1 MAGYI
6 ALWNKYGKAKWN
18 DIVSPSIPLAESSN
32 VSAILASKLED
43 QEEYILSSPG
53 LSSVFAPE
61 GTILKEGDLLL
72 QPALA
77 SSLRVLADNP
87 YDYYNGSIAQGIVND
102 VQSAGGILTMEDMI
116 KYMNEGVHFR
126 NCTEIY
132 YRGMKVLSSPFLPLL
147 LYYFTPLLPIIF
159 YFYFIDY

>member
-1 MAGYI
+1 MT
-6 ALWNKYGKAKWN
+6 LFP
-18 DIVSPSIPLAESSN
+18 PSIPLAESSN

-147 LYYFTPLLPIIF
+147 YLFYSSITNNILFLFYRLLGK
-159 YFYFIDY
+159 